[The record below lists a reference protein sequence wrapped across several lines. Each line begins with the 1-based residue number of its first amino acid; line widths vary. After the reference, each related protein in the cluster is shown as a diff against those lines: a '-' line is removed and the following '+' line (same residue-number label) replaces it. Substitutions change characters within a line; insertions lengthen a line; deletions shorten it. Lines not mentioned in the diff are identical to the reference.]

1 MLTKNKGIFI
11 YLLLILGI
19 FSVYGQATNFKFLN
33 YDDYLYVTDNPH
45 VRAGLTIKELK
56 WALTDTSTTGN
67 WHPLTWISHML
78 DCQLFGM
85 NPGKHHST
93 SVLFHT
99 ANSLLLF
106 IVLRKMT
113 GKLWQSG
120 FAAVFFAL
128 HPLHVESV
136 AWISERKDV
145 LSAFFWMCTMLSY
158 LWYVN
163 HPEIKRYLLTLFL
176 FILGLMAKS
185 MVITLPFVLLLI
197 DYWPLCRFRMKK
209 EEDTVN
215 NVRKKFLTTTLV
227 FEKIPFLLISAVA
240 GLVAVFSQHSGNA
253 IAPLSKFPIGMRIT
267 NALVSYST
275 YIEKTIWPHD
285 LAFFYPYQKITE
297 EWKVAAACLVL
308 GLISFLSIKTIKRYP
323 FFFVGWWWYIG
334 TLIPVIGLVQIGM
347 QARADRY
354 TYIPLIGLFIIISW
368 GFSLF
373 GAEGRVRKIMFSLI
387 PLVVILSLT
396 KTTWSQIKTWQ
407 NSIALSRHAINVT
420 KNNFV
425 AHDILAD
432 ALVEHHQSEEA
443 MQHYQEALKINPR
456 YSDGYYNLANLFLK
470 QNNLNEAAKNY
481 YSALSYNPTMKEAH
495 NNLGVVLARQGN
507 LKEAIIHFQEA
518 LKIKPNDLGAMK
530 NFKKALTMLEV
541 NKNQKK

>member
-1 MLTKNKGIFI
+1 MVDCHFFDMNAGKNHLTN
-11 YLLLILGI
+11 
-19 FSVYGQATNFKFLN
+19 
-33 YDDYLYVTDNPH
+33 
-45 VRAGLTIKELK
+45 
-56 WALTDTSTTGN
+56 
-67 WHPLTWISHML
+67 
-78 DCQLFGM
+78 
-85 NPGKHHST
+85 
-93 SVLFHT
+93 VLFHI

-106 IVLRKMT
+106 IVLRKTT

-120 FAAVFFAL
+120 FVAALFVL

-145 LSAFFWMCTMLSY
+145 LSTFFCLWTMLSY

-163 HPEIKRYLLTLFL
+163 HPESKRYLLTLFL

-185 MVITLPFVLLLI
+185 MIITLPFVLLLI

-209 EEDTVN
+209 EGDTAN
-215 NVRKKFLTTTLV
+215 DLRKKFFTTTLV
-227 FEKIPFLLISAVA
+227 FEKIPFLLIAAVA
-240 GLVAVFSQHSGNA
+240 GLVAVFSQQSGNA
-253 IAPLSKFPIGMRIT
+253 IAPLSKYPIGLRIT
-267 NALVSYST
+267 NALISFSM

-285 LAFFYPYQKITE
+285 LAFFYPYQKIIE
-297 EWKVAAACLVL
+297 KWEVAAACLVL
-308 GLISFLSIKTIKRYP
+308 GLISFFSIKAVKRYP

-373 GAEGRVRKIMFSLI
+373 WAEGRVRKIVFYLI
-387 PLVVILSLT
+387 PLVVIFGLT
-396 KTTWSQIKTWQ
+396 KMTWAQIKTWQ
-407 NSIALSRHAINVT
+407 NSITLSRHAINVT

-432 ALVEHHQSEEA
+432 ALVERHHIEEA
-443 MQHYQEALKINPR
+443 RRHYQEALKINPR

-470 QNNLNEAAKNY
+470 QNNLNEAVKNY
-481 YSALSYNPTMKEAH
+481 YSALSYNLTMKEAH

-518 LKIKPNDLGAMK
+518 LKIKPNDPGAMK
-530 NFKKALTMLEV
+530 NLEKALTMLEV
-541 NKNQKK
+541 NENQKK

>member
-1 MLTKNKGIFI
+1 MLTKNKEFFI
-11 YLLLILGI
+11 CLLFILAT
-19 FSVYGQATNFKFLN
+19 FSVYWQVTNFEFLN

-45 VRAGLTIKELK
+45 VQEGLTLDGLK

-67 WHPLTWISHML
+67 WHPLTWISHMI

-85 NPGKHHST
+85 SPGKHHLT
-93 SVLFHT
+93 SVLFHIG
-99 ANSLLLF
+99 NSLLLF

-113 GKLWQSG
+113 GTLWRSG
-120 FAAVFFAL
+120 FVAALFAL

-145 LSAFFWMCTMLSY
+145 LSVFLWMCTMLSY

-209 EEDTVN
+209 EGDTVN

-253 IAPLSKFPIGMRIT
+253 LSPLSKFPIGIRIT

-285 LAFFYPYQKITE
+285 LAFFYPYQKIIE
-297 EWKVAAACLVL
+297 KWEVAVACLVL

-354 TYIPLIGLFIIISW
+354 TYIPLIGLFCILSW
-368 GFSLF
+368 GASVFFAKKFKKIVFPSIALALLF
-373 GAEGRVRKIMFSLI
+373 V
-387 PLVVILSLT
+387 LT
-396 KTTWSQIKTWQ
+396 WATCLQIKTWK
-407 NSIALSRHAINVT
+407 NNIRLSRHAITVT

-432 ALVEHHQSEEA
+432 ALLEHHHIEEA
-443 MQHYQEALKINPR
+443 VQHYREALKINPR

-481 YSALSYNPTMKEAH
+481 YSALTYNLTMKEAH

-518 LKIKPNDLGAMK
+518 LKIKPDDPGAMK
-530 NFKKALTMLEV
+530 NLKKALTMLNV